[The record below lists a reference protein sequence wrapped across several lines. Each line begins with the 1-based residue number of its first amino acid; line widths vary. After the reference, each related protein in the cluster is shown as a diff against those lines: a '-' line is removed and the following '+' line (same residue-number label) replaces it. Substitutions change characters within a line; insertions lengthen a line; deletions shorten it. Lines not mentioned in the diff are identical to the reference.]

1 MNLFI
6 KDQDHQ
12 IKINS
17 AKGSKLLKVMSN
29 QNRLFILFCLNV
41 REHTVGELEAML
53 NLSQSA
59 LSQHLAI
66 LRKDG
71 FVRTRRSAQHIYYY
85 LKDSQVSQV
94 LATLSNLYSKS
105 VPTCA
110 FKNAPLKARGSEARP
125 ALF

>member
-71 FVRTRRSAQHIYYY
+71 FDLWS
-85 LKDSQVSQV
+85 
-94 LATLSNLYSKS
+94 
-105 VPTCA
+105 P
-110 FKNAPLKARGSEARP
+110 KNRKRHRE
-125 ALF
+125 